1 VPLVLDKVYGN
12 VRKEIDA
19 GGLKGKLVARAV
31 GARQRRAHG
40 RGSVV
45 DALIDRTLGAKVVAA
60 IKQQLAKRVGD
71 QLEVLVVGSA
81 KADPE
86 ALDFFQDVLGI
97 ATFEGYG
104 TTECAPLIAA
114 NHLGGRKAG
123 SVGRALF
130 EVKLMSGDGRMVA
143 HIDPVTDLI
152 EGRAGEIG
160 ELWVSGPNVMTEY
173 LSDPDQTGRVLVE
186 DEDAGKIWYRT
197 GDLFTMDAEGF
208 LTFGGRV
215 GRQFKL
221 GNGEFVN
228 PELLERVYSR
238 APLVEHVIVTGKQE
252 WSHPLIVA
260 TVDVEEAARQSD
272 LIGLPTD
279 EVALRQFEAVAERL
293 KQQLRSEADLAGLPG
308 HERPVR
314 VFVLPEGLSE
324 ETGTLTRGLRKVVPN
339 AVVARFEQQIEA
351 VMS

>member
-1 VPLVLDKVYGN
+1 
-12 VRKEIDA
+12 
-19 GGLKGKLVARAV
+19 
-31 GARQRRAHG
+31 
-40 RGSVV
+40 
-45 DALIDRTLGAKVVAA
+45 
-60 IKQQLAKRVGD
+60 
-71 QLEVLVVGSA
+71 
-81 KADPE
+81 
-86 ALDFFQDVLGI
+86 
-97 ATFEGYG
+97 
-104 TTECAPLIAA
+104 
-114 NHLGGRKAG
+114 
-123 SVGRALF
+123 
-130 EVKLMSGDGRMVA
+130 
-143 HIDPVTDLI
+143 IDPVTDLI